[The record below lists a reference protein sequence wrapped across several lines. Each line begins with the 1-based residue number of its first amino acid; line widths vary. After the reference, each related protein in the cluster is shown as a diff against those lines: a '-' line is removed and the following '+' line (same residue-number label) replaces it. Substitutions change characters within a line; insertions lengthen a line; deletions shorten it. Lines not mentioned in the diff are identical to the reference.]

1 MILAS
6 RAASRITL
14 ASCAAGLTALALA
27 LSGCDG
33 DTPANAR
40 DTPVSSAEQAAAK
53 QPREQQA
60 RPEPRPTKEE
70 KRCRQQVG
78 ALLDTM
84 SSLRERLASGLS
96 YEEYVG
102 EIGVVRAV
110 YDEVPVQ
117 RLALACLSA
126 AGTPG
131 ELAFGRYIDAGN
143 AWGECIEA
151 EGCDAAAIEPVLQ
164 KRWRRASLLL
174 DEARSGLGL

>member
-14 ASCAAGLTALALA
+14 ASCAAGLAALAIA
-27 LSGCDG
+27 LPGCGG

-40 DTPVSSAEQAAAK
+40 DTPVSSAEKAATK
-53 QPREQQA
+53 QPQERQAQPAPERSKQQQ
-60 RPEPRPTKEE
+60 
-70 KRCRQQVG
+70 RCRQQVG
-78 ALLDTM
+78 AFLDTM

-102 EIGVVRAV
+102 EIGVIRAA
-110 YDEVPVQ
+110 YDEVPVKQ
-117 RLALACLSA
+117 LALACLSA

-131 ELAFGRYIDAGN
+131 ELAFDRYIGAAN
-143 AWGECIEA
+143 SWGECIEE
-151 EGCDAAAIEPVLQ
+151 EGCDAAAVEPVLQ
-164 KRWRRASLLL
+164 KQWRRASLLL